1 MQPEPFAV
9 KYFLRIVL
17 LVAVSI
23 PAFGQKYISIKGIV
37 VDSVTLNALP
47 NVHVSVKNSHRGAVT
62 NQQGVFFISVS
73 ETDTLIFSNVGYARY
88 ESPVFVDDDV
98 MFVRLVE
105 QPLMLKEVTV
115 RDRRLSLNPKHEP
128 SLKLKSK
135 AVPWYG
141 AVPNQGGGAAVNL
154 DYFSKREREKRKLE
168 KLKAEL
174 ASTQMYVEI
183 VTNPEVKQEL
193 EDRFSIGD
201 STFYKILTKF
211 NEKNRNITHSG
222 NSGEIL
228 NALFYFF
235 ETNTRYA
242 KN

>member
-1 MQPEPFAV
+1 V

-17 LVAVSI
+17 LVAVCV
-23 PAFGQKYISIKGIV
+23 PAWGQKYVSIKGIV
-37 VDSVTLNALP
+37 VDSLTLNALP

-62 NQQGVFFISVS
+62 NPQGVFFISVS
-73 ETDTLIFSNVGYARY
+73 ETDTLVFSNVGYARY
-88 ESPVFVDDDV
+88 ESPVFVDDEV

-154 DYFSKREREKRKLE
+154 DYFSKREREKRKLA

-174 ASTQMYVEI
+174 SSTQVYVEI

-211 NEKNRNITHSG
+211 NEKNRNVTHSG
-222 NSGEIL
+222 DSGEIL